1 MESDVDALYKL
12 PLGEFTAARNAL
24 AARLKKAGRPA
35 EADAVKAL
43 PKPSVSAWAVNQL
56 FWRRRPQFDRLLDA
70 GERLR
75 KAQAAQLTRGTAD
88 VREPLTARREAAAL
102 LVSAAE
108 GLLRDG
114 GYGAARDM
122 LRRVATTLEALSVYG
137 SLPDAPRAGRLAED
151 VPMPGFETM
160 AALLPGDGASH
171 APVRPSPGRPAPQ
184 RAGKPT
190 LRAVPDAPSARRRDQ
205 ERKHQ
210 LAEAKAAVRQAER
223 TLRNARKQAERA
235 AAAHEAAAQR
245 AAQSDA
251 RRVDIEKQLAAAAKQ
266 TPHAHEPTRRAAP
279 DAEHAARAA
288 DGATRAHDAARRAL
302 EQLEKER
309 H

>member
-24 AARLKKAGRPA
+24 AATLKKAGRPA

-75 KAQAAQLTRGTAD
+75 KAQAAQLTRGTGD
-88 VREPLTARREAAAL
+88 VREPLNARREAVAL
-102 LVSAAE
+102 LASAAE
-108 GLLRDG
+108 GILRDG

-122 LRRVATTLEALSVYG
+122 LRRVSTTLEALSVYG
-137 SLPDAPRAGRLAED
+137 SLPDAPRAGRLADD
-151 VPMPGFETM
+151 VPMPGFEAM
-160 AALLPGDGASH
+160 AALLPGGGASG
-171 APVRPSPGRPAPQ
+171 AAVRPSAGPPAPKP
-184 RAGKPT
+184 GKPT
-190 LRAVPDAPSARRRDQ
+190 LRAVSDAPSARRREQ

-210 LAEAKAAVRQAER
+210 LAEAKAAVREAER
-223 TLRNARKQAERA
+223 TLSNAGKQAERA

-251 RRVDIEKQLAAAAKQ
+251 RRVDMEKQLAAAAKE
-266 TPHAHEPTRRAAP
+266 TANAHEAARRAAA
-279 DAEHAARAA
+279 DAEDAARAA

-309 H
+309 G